1 MASHPKFSLRQQANV
16 RDEID
21 AKRLVRFLQDHAVEG
36 SEDKIPVSRVR
47 AAEVLLRKC
56 LPDLTN
62 VTVSGD
68 DEKPPVRHEIVGMPG
83 RAP

>member
-1 MASHPKFSLRQQANV
+1 MATHPKFSLRQQATV

-21 AKRLVRFLQDHAVEG
+21 AKRLTRFLQDYALSG
-36 SEDKIPVSRVR
+36 RKKRVDR
-47 AAEVLLRKC
+47 GRITAAGLLLRKC